1 MLIFEDSI
9 TTNISLSAIANCDEI
24 QAINYST
31 SGSKFRGV
39 YEQLRAFK
47 KVHGDT
53 SVKQIIIHVET
64 NHLPRDNPVDVAKK
78 PADVHASKEFE
89 MMVHA
94 SKKFPKIYFS
104 AILPKLGKSL
114 KT

>member
-53 SVKQIIIHVET
+53 SVK
-64 NHLPRDNPVDVAKK
+64 
-78 PADVHASKEFE
+78 
-89 MMVHA
+89 
-94 SKKFPKIYFS
+94 
-104 AILPKLGKSL
+104 
-114 KT
+114 